1 MMNYILRRAFKRSAA
16 LLAVLVFILIAAGCS
31 SITKPPH
38 MDIYVYDDCGSCE
51 SELPGCGECKEVM
64 AAENMATTTFRDE
77 IQKKRITYKVIN
89 LRTEKDAYDEYLA
102 LSDRL
107 GISKEDR
114 NRFPVFYV
122 DGEPFIGMDS
132 WDMAVEAARTQK
144 GTFYFGA
151 YNSANKSEASKGE
164 DEEEEAVHIQPR
176 NDRGTLTKNDSVVI
190 YFYKTW
196 CPYCKELEPLLD
208 GIPEKITLPDGTTS
222 TVRLYS
228 YDKEVPE
235 DMEIVKQYYEY
246 LKIPEDRQFVP
257 MIVIGSEALFLRDE
271 IVPNLMNMLV
281 QGKGRDTVLLEK

>member
-1 MMNYILRRAFKRSAA
+1 MMKHILRRAFKRSAA
-16 LLAVLVFILIAAGCS
+16 LLAVLVFMLIASGCS
-31 SITKPPH
+31 AITKPPH

-51 SELPGCGECKEVM
+51 SELPGCGECKEVI

-77 IQKKRITYKVIN
+77 LKKKRITYKVIN
-89 LRTEKDAYDEYLA
+89 LRTEKAANDEYLA

-132 WDMAVEAARTQK
+132 WDTAVEAARTQR
-144 GTFYFGA
+144 GTFYFGV
-151 YNSANKSEASKGE
+151 NSGDKADSSE
-164 DEEEEAVHIQPR
+164 DEEEETVHIQPR

-208 GIPEKITLPDGTTS
+208 GLPETITLPDGTAS

-228 YDKEVPE
+228 YDKEIAE

-246 LKIPEDRQFVP
+246 MKIPEDRQFVP
-257 MIVIGSEALFLRDE
+257 MIVIGNEALFLRDE
-271 IVPNLMNMLV
+271 IVPNLMNMLI
-281 QGKGRDTVLLEK
+281 QGKGRQTVLLEK